1 MFVKFRLLKV
11 IKTDNGSPMIGEQFS
26 QYLFMK
32 SLEVNHMMIT
42 PQWPQGNG
50 TVERFMTLGKVIK
63 TATQWE
69 MEEIVKEKFMLSHD
83 TKTPCNNQ
91 PNTPALLPFHG
102 KIKYLLPEMKNDDDE
117 VVIIFIRFYIL
128 NSLFN

>member
-1 MFVKFRLLKV
+1 MFVKFGLLEV
-11 IKTDNGSPMIGEQFS
+11 IKTDNGSPMIGGQFS

-32 SLEVNHMMIT
+32 SLEVNHRKIT
-42 PQWPQGNG
+42 PQWPQENF

-69 MEEIVKEKFMLSHD
+69 MEGIVIEKCMLSYG
-83 TKTPCNNQ
+83 TKTPCKNQ
-91 PNTPALLPFHG
+91 PNTPASLPFHG

-117 VVIIFIRFYIL
+117 VGF
-128 NSLFN
+128 